1 MSTDNTDG
9 RSFIFDFLSAAVC
22 VWPKSLISIVRFY
35 LVCTSC
41 SERTQQGNIV
51 LKNIFVFGICFFVLF
66 CFLLVSSISA
76 CCTSFVCTCLLFLVL
91 FFFLIYGLRWVSSW
105 NNLISGSYLLFLHFW
120 SSFSLYCL
128 FDDGQAF
135 VELLLQLP
143 SNWFKKINLLLKRVP
158 TSHMR
163 CDVPAWRE
171 WRTYLVLFFLSV

>member
-51 LKNIFVFGICFFVLF
+51 LKNIFVFGICFFFFFYLLVL
-66 CFLLVSSISA
+66 FLLVA
-76 CCTSFVCTCLLFLVL
+76 PLLFVLVCCFWFLVL
-91 FFFLIYGLRWVSSW
+91 VFFLIYGLRWVSSW

-171 WRTYLVLFFLSV
+171 WTTYLVLFFLSV